1 MTPHTKRKIIHYWRR
16 QVRPILVLVLVFT
29 SFRSTFA
36 DWNDVPT
43 GSMKPT
49 IFEGDRIFVNKL
61 AYGLKFPYTTW
72 HLLRWS
78 GPQRGEVVIFYSPDP
93 DGLRLVKRVVGVPGD
108 RIQVRDGKLIINGDP
123 MKYEEYS
130 PLSNNE
136 MPVDQRNYS
145 RLAGPQ
151 VDEWRFET
159 EHLLDQS
166 QVDHQHIV
174 AFNNYRPQARDFD
187 ITLKHKGEDGAVEDQ
202 YFMMG
207 DNRDNSKDGRFFKQ
221 HYVNRDQILGRAN
234 RVIFSLDYND
244 HYLPR
249 KNRFFHALK

>member
-29 SFRSTFA
+29 SFRSSFA

-72 HLLRWS
+72 HLARWS
-78 GPQRGEVVIFYSPDP
+78 GPQRGEIVIFYSPD
-93 DGLRLVKRVVGVPGD
+93 DGIRLVKRVVGVPGD
-108 RIQVRDGKLIINGDP
+108 RIQSRNGELTINGQ
-123 MKYEEYS
+123 
-130 PLSNNE
+130 
-136 MPVDQRNYS
+136 PVNYTPYTPATNAELPRDQQTNF
-145 RLAGPQ
+145 
-151 VDEWRFET
+151 RFKVEQLGA
-159 EHLLDQS
+159 HPH
-166 QVDHQHIV
+166 VI
-174 AFNNYRPQARDFD
+174 AFNDMRPSIRDFD
-187 ITLKHKGEDGAVEDQ
+187 ITLKRKGEDGAADAQ

-207 DNRDNSKDGRFFKQ
+207 DNRDNSKDSRFFKQ
-221 HYVNRDQILGRAN
+221 HYVEREQILGRAN
-234 RVIFSLDYND
+234 RVIFSLDYD
-244 HYLPR
+244 DSYLPR

>member
-72 HLLRWS
+72 HLTHWS
-78 GPQRGEVVIFYSPDP
+78 GPKRGEIVVFYSPDP

-108 RIQVRDGKLIINGDP
+108 HIQVRGAKLTINGQP
-123 MKYEEYS
+123 LTYTPYS
-130 PLSNNE
+130 PASNAE
-136 MPVDQRNYS
+136 LPVDLQTNSSVRGQES
-145 RLAGPQ
+145 
-151 VDEWRFET
+151 EWRFEI
-159 EHLLDQS
+159 EKIG
-166 QVDHQHIV
+166 DHSHVV
-174 AFNNYRPQARDFD
+174 AFNDKRPSVRDFD
-187 ITLKHKGEDGAVEDQ
+187 FVLKHKGEDGAEEDQ

-207 DNRDNSKDGRFFKQ
+207 DNRDNSKDSRYFKQ
-221 HYVNRDQILGRAN
+221 HYVNRDQILGQAN

-244 HYLPR
+244 SYLPR
-249 KNRFFHALK
+249 KSRFFHALK